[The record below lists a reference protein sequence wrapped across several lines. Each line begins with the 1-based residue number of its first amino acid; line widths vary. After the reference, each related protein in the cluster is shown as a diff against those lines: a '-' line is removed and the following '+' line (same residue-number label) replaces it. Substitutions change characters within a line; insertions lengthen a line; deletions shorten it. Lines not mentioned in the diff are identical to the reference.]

1 MGEVRTL
8 CDLYFHNV
16 DTLKRPDMFLWK
28 QGGQWWERS
37 TQSAAENVEALACG
51 LMALGVKPG
60 EKVVLLSEDRP
71 EWAMA
76 DFAILTAA
84 AVTVP
89 IYPTLNAEETAY
101 IANDSDA
108 AIAIVSDQDQANK
121 LLSQRSALPSIKRII
136 IMDPPPEGRGDLA
149 TWEGTL
155 EKGRAYSAENPGIHR
170 KTAATVKPDDLATI
184 IYTSGTTGVPKGVM
198 LTHSNFIENC
208 KATLEE
214 VDAGPSDRVLVFL
227 PLSHSLERMADY
239 CFFWRGCSMAYAESV
254 EKVGENLQEVR
265 PTLMVSV
272 PRLYE
277 KVYARLMEQAA
288 HASGLKKKL
297 IHWSV
302 KVAQEWACAT
312 LEEGRVGAALSFK
325 HGIAD
330 RLVYKKLREKTGGRL
345 RLMVSGGAPL
355 ARDLGLFFFGA
366 GLNILEGYGL
376 SETTP
381 VVTVNKPGA
390 MRYGSVGKVISK
402 VEVRTAEDGELF
414 VRGPNVMKGYYKM
427 PEETAEVLSD
437 DGWFATGDIAQIDE
451 EGFVYITDRKKE
463 LIVTAG
469 GKNVAPQPIE
479 NAFKT
484 NKYVSQTVLI
494 GDKRPYIAALIV
506 PNWANVLDYAKS
518 QGMAEKDPAV
528 LRDHPVVMHL
538 FAGVLERVNSRLSR
552 YEQVKRCRILIRE
565 LTQEAGELTP
575 TMKVKRRVINEL
587 YARDIEELYAQPKES
602 GGA

>member
-51 LMALGVKPG
+51 LMALGVEPG
-60 EKVVLLSEDRP
+60 DKVVLLSEDRP

-101 IANDSDA
+101 IANNSDA
-108 AIAIVSDQDQANK
+108 AIAVVSDQDQANK
-121 LLSQRSALPSIKRII
+121 ILSQRSALPNIKRII
-136 IMDPPPEGRGDLA
+136 IMDPPPEGRGDLS

-155 EKGRAYSAENPGIHR
+155 EKGRAYGAETPGIHR

-214 VDAGPSDRVLVFL
+214 VNAGPSDRVLVFL

-254 EKVGENLQEVR
+254 EMVGENLQEVR

-312 LEEGRVGAALSFK
+312 LEAGSVGAGLSFK
-325 HGIAD
+325 HAVAD

-451 EGFVYITDRKKE
+451 EGFVHITDRKKE

-518 QGMAEKDPAV
+518 QGMTEKDPAV

-538 FAGVLERVNSRLSR
+538 FGGVLERVNSRLSR

-587 YARDIEELYAQPKES
+587 YERDIEELYAQPKES